1 MKLYGTFD
9 RFNTVNQ
16 FHSTYTNAPS
26 YYLHIVD
33 FHKSPFQ
40 NTRHQQYTEQTLKVK
55 SIMIPKIILH
65 MFLNFTSIK

>member
-1 MKLYGTFD
+1 MI
-9 RFNTVNQ
+9 Q
-16 FHSTYTNAPS
+16 FHSTYTNASS

-40 NTRHQQYTEQTLKVK
+40 NTRHQPYTEQTLQVK

-65 MFLNFTSIK
+65 MYLTYRIILQSSNTIPCLQI